1 MFYKPAFYL
10 LIEEVP
16 QEEKDLKIGFTGNYI
31 ILSLAQG

>member
-1 MFYKPAFYL
+1 MFCNPLFYF

-16 QEEKDLKIGFTGNYI
+16 QEEKDLKIELTGNYV